1 MRSLKETPK
10 RGGTG
15 VTEISHPRD
24 IVLLVDDSPEA
35 LGFLTEALEQSGFS
49 VLIATSG
56 ASALSVVE
64 RITPDII
71 LLDAV
76 MPGMDGFETCL
87 RLKADPAIAQTP
99 VVFMTGL
106 TETEHVVRALGSGGV
121 DYLTKP
127 INIDE
132 LRARIRVHLTNARST
147 QSARIALDAAGRHLL
162 AVGSNGKLHW
172 STPQATR
179 LINAATGS
187 DDGLEIVTAEIGRW
201 MTARSHAPNSENN
214 FIIDQ
219 SSQPGLHLAF
229 LGAIGADEY
238 LFRLTAANRLKED
251 EILRQHF
258 SLTQRE
264 SEVLL
269 WIAKGKA
276 NRDIGEILG
285 LSARTVMKHLEQIY
299 VKLGVENRASA
310 AVKATHAL
318 HSV

>member
-1 MRSLKETPK
+1 M
-10 RGGTG
+10 
-15 VTEISHPRD
+15 TERSHPRD

-56 ASALSVVE
+56 SAALNIVD

-71 LLDAV
+71 LMDAV
-76 MPGMDGFETCL
+76 MPGMDGFETCA
-87 RLKADPAIAQTP
+87 RLKANGSVAQVP

-106 TETEHVVRALGSGGV
+106 TETEHIVHALESGGV

-132 LRARIRVHLTNARST
+132 LRARIRVHLSNARSA
-147 QSARIALDAAGRHLL
+147 QSARVALDAAGRHLL
-162 AVGSNGKLHW
+162 AARGNGKIQW

-187 DDGLEIVTAEIGRW
+187 DDGLDIVAGPISAW
-201 MTARSHAPNSENN
+201 MLDSRKPGASREAPFLIRHNG
-214 FIIDQ
+214 Q
-219 SSQPGLHLAF
+219 ATLQLAF

-238 LFRLTAANRLKED
+238 LFRLTAANKLSDD

-258 SLTQRE
+258 SVTARE
-264 SEVLL
+264 AEVLL
-269 WIAKGKA
+269 WIAKGKS
-276 NRDIGEILG
+276 NRDIGDILG
-285 LSARTVMKHLEQIY
+285 LSARTVNKHLEQIY

-310 AVKATHAL
+310 AVKAAHVL
-318 HSV
+318 HEV